1 MFAHIVIETSEGKQ
15 VINNIKPFMVLH
27 LIMDLVNNSD
37 KVIIVKSE
45 KTLEKSNILELVD

>member
-1 MFAHIVIETSEGKQ
+1 MFAHIVIFTDEGKQ

-45 KTLEKSNILELVD
+45 KRLEKSEVLELVD

>member
-1 MFAHIVIETSEGKQ
+1 MFAHIVIFTDEGKQ

-37 KVIIVKSE
+37 KVIIVKS
-45 KTLEKSNILELVD
+45 TKSLQKDEVLELVD

>member
-1 MFAHIVIETSEGKQ
+1 MFAHIVIKTDEGKQ

-37 KVIIVKSE
+37 KVVIVKS
-45 KTLEKSNILELVD
+45 TKSLQKDDVLKLVD

>member
-1 MFAHIVIETSEGKQ
+1 MFAHIVIFTDEGKQ

-37 KVIIVKSE
+37 KVIIVKS
-45 KTLEKSNILELVD
+45 TKSLQKNEVLELVD